1 MKKIADWENMSII
14 AFMCYILPVVIAFEA
29 LVSGYLAAGLAALA
43 VFIILRV
50 SPDSR
55 LRYHSIQ
62 AVMTL
67 IATALIMGLSYWVMF
82 GVDRERMALS
92 DGTGALVSFSMMIIV
107 WCVIIVIFGGAYL
120 YAAIKAALGKDVC
133 LIGIGNLARWMAQD
147 LPGTMAQTVK
157 DIKSAPAKIVSGE
170 YRLQERKFELAMVT
184 AVVMALAVLAV
195 KVPGFL
201 WPQPQV
207 PPPSG
212 ITVAA
217 IGTAESF
224 VGFPWGSDV
233 DSTRKI
239 AGDQGWKTGEYV
251 SSMTGLGCR
260 AVVEGYPA
268 LLQFFYVREEGTPRY
283 LHQGFLIM
291 HDRDGPIETIYQ
303 RILAVMTEKYGST
316 DEVGY
321 PPWRSPGT
329 KPFGYGYGWKWE
341 TTSEQGQK
349 VNVFLTLELEQS
361 KTNPNSYIPTS
372 LQVRYKNLTI
382 EEKSYKRNQQ

>member
-29 LVSGYLAAGLAALA
+29 LVSGYLAAGLAAVT
-43 VFIILRV
+43 VFIILKA

-55 LRYHSIQ
+55 LRYHTIQ

-67 IATALIMGLSYWVMF
+67 VAAALMLGLSYW
-82 GVDRERMALS
+82 
-92 DGTGALVSFSMMIIV
+92 
-107 WCVIIVIFGGAYL
+107 
-120 YAAIKAALGKDVC
+120 
-133 LIGIGNLARWMAQD
+133 
-147 LPGTMAQTVK
+147 
-157 DIKSAPAKIVSGE
+157 
-170 YRLQERKFELAMVT
+170 LQERKFELAMIT
-184 AVVMALAVLAV
+184 AVIMALAVLAV

-207 PPPSG
+207 PAPSG

-217 IGTAESF
+217 IGTSDNF
-224 VGFPWGSDV
+224 VGFPWGSDEN
-233 DSTRKI
+233 STRKI
-239 AGDQGWKTGEYV
+239 ADEQGWKTGDYV

-268 LLQFFYVREEGTPRY
+268 LVQFFYVREGGTPRY
-283 LHQGFLIM
+283 LYQGFVIM
-291 HDRDGPIETIYQ
+291 HDKDGPIEPFYQ
-303 RILAVMTEKYGST
+303 SILEVLTKKYGPT

-329 KPFGYGYGWKWE
+329 QPSDRGYGWTWE
-341 TTSEQGQK
+341 TTNEQGQK
-349 VNVFLTLELEQS
+349 VNVLLALKLAQS
-361 KTNPNSYIPTS
+361 KTDPNSYIPAS

-382 EEKSYKRNQQ
+382 NNHKF